1 MPTPHLSCASSPS
14 KAWLEGHV
22 SAKLSLYSP
31 VNYYRLKMISNQGHP
46 MTRLSQQHFSPM
58 HRLHAMDLA
67 WVCKTGVQTAWNVHV
82 HKVIQSKEQPSDPRA
97 TKSPQRQRC
106 TFLALG
112 FAFGVGVPSGA
123 RCNSNLFQ
131 HFPTTFAIEWYKTKC
146 IYNNNGIM
154 IIIIE

>member
-1 MPTPHLSCASSPS
+1 MPAPHLSCTSSPS

-46 MTRLSQQHFSPM
+46 MTRLSQQHCPM
-58 HRLHAMDLA
+58 HTLHAMDLA
-67 WVCKTGVQTAWNVHV
+67 WVCKTGVQTGNVHV
-82 HKVIQSKEQPSDPRA
+82 HKVIHRSKEQPSDPRA

-106 TFLALG
+106 TFLALA

-131 HFPTTFAIEWYKTKC
+131 HFPTTFGIEWYKTKC